1 MNVLETMAAQIEEA
15 AKAAAVPETPAA
27 QDVKEM
33 IESAVLQVK
42 TEMSG
47 QLQELKARNEEL
59 AAKLAAYEP
68 RPADPGEDKTQGE

>member
-1 MNVLETMAAQIEEA
+1 MNVLETMAAQIEAEA
-15 AKAAAVPETPAA
+15 QTAAAPETPAA

-42 TEMSG
+42 NEMSG

-59 AAKLAAYEP
+59 AAKLAAYEQP
-68 RPADPGEDKTQGE
+68 PADPGDDK

>member
-1 MNVLETMAAQIEEA
+1 MNVLETMAAQIEEE
-15 AKAAAVPETPAA
+15 AKTAAAPETPAA

-59 AAKLAAYEP
+59 AAKLAAYELH
-68 RPADPGEDKTQGE
+68 PADPGEDKGE